1 MFPLIP
7 LVVAFIG
14 SIYAAIWDLR
24 TTEIPDEI
32 PHAMI
37 VFALIFY
44 AIQSVIESNYW
55 IFLNSVIA
63 GTAIFVLGF
72 IMYYA
77 GQWGGGDAKILAA
90 IIFLLPVGFVQSSL
104 PFPLIYLLNVFIVGA
119 GYMIFYSV
127 VLSLMNRRILAA
139 FLLDVRKGQAF
150 RVLLPSI
157 VVACIAVFSIINFLV
172 IKFSPINQPI
182 TLDLLKWPVIAT
194 LMPVGLFIVWR
205 FAKAVEDVG
214 FKRKIPLSKLKI
226 GDVLIE
232 SKIWEG
238 ITEKQLKK
246 IKTSGKRFVWVKEGV
261 RFAPTF
267 PLALA
272 FTLVYGD
279 FLLMIL
285 KITV

>member
-7 LVVAFIG
+7 LIVAFAG
-14 SIYAAIWDLR
+14 SIYAALWDLK

-37 VFALIFY
+37 IFALLFY
-44 AIQSVIESNYW
+44 GIQSIIESNYW
-55 IFLNSVIA
+55 IFLNSLLY
-63 GTAIFVLGF
+63 GGGIFVLGF

-90 IIFLLPVGFVQSSL
+90 IIFLLPVASTTL
-104 PFPLIYLLNVFIVGA
+104 PFPLTYLLNVFVVGA
-119 GYMIFYSV
+119 GYMILYSFI
-127 VLSLMNRRILAA
+127 LALMNKKIFSA
-139 FLLDVRKGQAF
+139 FFVDVRKNKAVLAF
-150 RVLLPSI
+150 GSVALFAAFAIINYSVLVLLAYPINYLSLLRN
-157 VVACIAVFSIINFLV
+157 SIIPLLAIIGLYV
-172 IKFSPINQPI
+172 IY
-182 TLDLLKWPVIAT
+182 
-194 LMPVGLFIVWR
+194 R

-214 FKRKIPLSKLKI
+214 FKKKIPLSKLRI

-232 SKIWEG
+232 SKLWEG

-246 IKTSGKRFVWVKEGV
+246 VKKSGKRFVWIKEGV

-272 FTLVYGD
+272 FTLIYGD
-279 FLLMIL
+279 FLFLLLHFAI
-285 KITV
+285 